1 MKTQLAFILSHLLE
15 TNNID
20 TKELSKKIEVVRGH
34 LNDIKNGQ
42 DVEVSLSVLTKI
54 AAHFDVTLDYLVYG
68 MPMVK
73 DLDKPQ
79 GINWQ
84 PIEEF
89 TADSIKDI
97 EVNDWLFYSDTD
109 TKGPKVYTIV
119 IGMQNT
125 YVNFQSFTYTV
136 DGLCTLNHDELIVF
150 IKDRNITYFAELT
163 VPEVK

>member
-1 MKTQLAFILSHLLE
+1 M
-15 TNNID
+15 
-20 TKELSKKIEVVRGH
+20 
-34 LNDIKNGQ
+34 
-42 DVEVSLSVLTKI
+42 
-54 AAHFDVTLDYLVYG
+54 
-68 MPMVK
+68 
-73 DLDKPQ
+73 
-79 GINWQ
+79 INWK

-89 TADSIKDI
+89 KADSIKDI

-109 TKGPKVYTIV
+109 TERPKVYTIV

-136 DGLCTLNHDELIVF
+136 DGLYTLNHDELIVF

>member
-1 MKTQLAFILSHLLE
+1 MTGLKPCPFCGGEAYIFSYDKF
-15 TNNID
+15 TNHVKCKKCSVITDKAEDID
-20 TKELSKKIEVVRGH
+20 YIISTWNTRQPV
-34 LNDIKNGQ
+34 N
-42 DVEVSLSVLTKI
+42 
-54 AAHFDVTLDYLVYG
+54 
-68 MPMVK
+68 
-73 DLDKPQ
+73 
-79 GINWQ
+79 NWQ

-109 TKGPKVYTIV
+109 TEGPKVYTIV